1 MRVRILCTILH
12 MCMLYTARMQ
22 LRSMKMVKCSCSRSI
37 SKCFYKTFFLCSY
50 WIHLSKMRPYC
61 VFIYYFFFSNFVHAW
76 MVSIA
81 HLSDVEMCI
90 CVFFVLRFWFWSYTQ
105 QIHFKDSDVYAVF
118 VVQSDMRC
126 TPISTRGPFLLSLAF
141 HLTEFTLALSCHLYG
156 TPGA

>member
-1 MRVRILCTILH
+1 MHHSAHVYVIYCSYAIEEYENGK
-12 MCMLYTARMQ
+12 MLV
-22 LRSMKMVKCSCSRSI
+22 L
-37 SKCFYKTFFLCSY
+37 TFHFEMFLQNIFLCSY

-61 VFIYYFFFSNFVHAW
+61 VYILFFFSNFVHAW

-105 QIHFKDSDVYAVF
+105 QIHFNDSDVYAVF
-118 VVQSDMRC
+118 VVQSDMWC
-126 TPISTRGPFLLSLAF
+126 TPISTRGPFLLSFAF